1 MIKKYYF
8 LLYIM
13 GNKSIRNLLK
23 TNQEHVMM
31 KRTFISTIAVLALV
45 TAGCAQQGKRGSGR
59 VSVEGSGNSGL
70 DINDDSDS
78 GNISPIET
86 VYFAFN
92 SASLTG
98 EAKKKLQTTAE
109 LLKAHKE
116 VQLQIEGHCDERGG
130 VQFNLALGERRAKS
144 VKRYLTSL
152 GVGSRRL
159 TTISFGKE
167 KPIASG
173 HEEDA
178 WDQNRRGNFVV
189 TAS

>member
-1 MIKKYYF
+1 
-8 LLYIM
+8 
-13 GNKSIRNLLK
+13 
-23 TNQEHVMM
+23 MM
-31 KRTFISTIAVLALV
+31 KKTFISAIAVLALV

-109 LLKAHKE
+109 LLKAHEE

-178 WDQNRRGNFVV
+178 WNQNRRGNFVV